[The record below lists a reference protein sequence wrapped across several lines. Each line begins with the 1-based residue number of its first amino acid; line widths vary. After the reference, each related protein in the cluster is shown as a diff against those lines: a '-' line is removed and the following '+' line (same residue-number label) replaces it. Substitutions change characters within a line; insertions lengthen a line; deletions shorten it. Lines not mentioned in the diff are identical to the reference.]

1 MRSPTASP
9 HPSQAGPVGIFLGVL
24 GAQYTAARPL
34 AKRLACAVFI
44 LGFLSAT
51 GDGGVAGARSAAGVL
66 VPMGLGAGVGLAA
79 SLLPLPL
86 LAADEADAR
95 CRLGASLLV
104 RQYGALIAA
113 FSGIG
118 AVAADLSATPGGG
131 GLTHGALTPGARG
144 EDAQPLLFADAEEA
158 DARARG
164 NQPLYAAAIDAAGW
178 EPAAQLRGLLRWW
191 HSRPGGLRHRLW
203 HMKFSRLLR
212 ILRSLRIA
220 ESRLPTGVLHS
231 ELIVV
236 LAEPLRCGFCLRVPC
251 C

>member
-1 MRSPTASP
+1 
-9 HPSQAGPVGIFLGVL
+9 
-24 GAQYTAARPL
+24 
-34 AKRLACAVFI
+34 
-44 LGFLSAT
+44 
-51 GDGGVAGARSAAGVL
+51 
-66 VPMGLGAGVGLAA
+66 
-79 SLLPLPL
+79 
-86 LAADEADAR
+86 
-95 CRLGASLLV
+95 LGASLLV

-118 AVAADLSATPGGG
+118 AVAADLGATPGGG

-164 NQPLYAAAIDAAGW
+164 NQPLYAAAIDAADW
-178 EPAAQLRGLLRWW
+178 EPAALLRGLLRWRR
-191 HSRPGGLRHRLW
+191 SRPGGLRHRLW

-236 LAEPLRCGFCLRVPC
+236 LAEPLRCGFLLARSLLLTASLQLLLWWGRTLNPWRAHVWFVVVCVC
-251 C
+251 